1 VFVRALVDRAR
12 RTHPELSLVLLRVQP
27 ENSRAIRA
35 YAAAGF
41 VDVPTDEQ
49 ATYNEG
55 ERIAYHWMVLPA

>member
-1 VFVRALVDRAR
+1 
-12 RTHPELSLVLLRVQP
+12 VLLRVQP